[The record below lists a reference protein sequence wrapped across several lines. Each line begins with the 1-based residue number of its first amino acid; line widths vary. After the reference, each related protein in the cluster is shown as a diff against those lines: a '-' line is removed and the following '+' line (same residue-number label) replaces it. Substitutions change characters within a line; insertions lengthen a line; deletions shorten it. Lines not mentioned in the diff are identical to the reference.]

1 MSLPGGSDAL
11 TFLSSSFFLRFFF
24 FFDVD
29 HFKVC
34 IELFTIFLLFMFWFF
49 VSEARGILAG
59 DQTRTLC
66 IEGEVLTTGLP
77 EKPLL
82 SSS

>member
-1 MSLPGGSDAL
+1 M
-11 TFLSSSFFLRFFF
+11 
-24 FFDVD
+24 D
-29 HFKVC
+29 HFKVH
-34 IELFTIFLLFMFWFF
+34 IELFTVLLLLFMFWCFGC
-49 VSEARGILAG
+49 EAHGILAG
-59 DQTRTLC
+59 NQTHTPC